1 VYTTVPH
8 IDHPANAGDSA
19 TARLVSSFDRLVR
32 DPDAGDAGLRIPVV
46 VITAGEP
53 WWKTAEIDR
62 AWRASHEMIA
72 QAGPARR
79 LLVAERSDH
88 DVPGKRPDTIVEAV
102 LSLMDR

>member
-1 VYTTVPH
+1 
-8 IDHPANAGDSA
+8 
-19 TARLVSSFDRLVR
+19 VSSFDRLVC

-46 VITAGEP
+46 VITAGDP
-53 WWKTAEIDR
+53 WWKKAEIDR
-62 AWRASHEMIA
+62 AWRASHEAIA

-88 DVPGKRPDTIVEAV
+88 DVPGKRPDTTVDAV